1 VTGPD
6 RAQALEKYRQRAPT
20 YDRLALL
27 TRGMRRRAVEKLGL
41 EPGQVVLDVGCGTG
55 LTFETIEEGIGT
67 TGWLLGIELSP
78 EMLAVAA
85 ERVAA
90 HGWENVRLLKAPA
103 EQADPLTQADAAV
116 LVLVHDITQSPEAL
130 RNLMTQMKPGARI
143 AVTGAKRA
151 PAWALPV
158 NGYLRYATRQ
168 YITATEGFEQQWR
181 GLAELV
187 PDLQVQKLWLG
198 GAYLAWGTKPKER
211 A

>member
-1 VTGPD
+1 MTGPD
-6 RAQALEKYRQRAPT
+6 RAVAIEKYRQRAPT

-27 TRGMRRRAVEKLGL
+27 TRGMRRRAVEQLAL
-41 EPGQVVLDVGCGTG
+41 QPGQAVLDVGCGTG
-55 LTFETIEEGIGT
+55 LTFEAIEERIGP
-67 TGWLLGIELSP
+67 TGWLTGIELSP

-90 HGWENVRLLKAPA
+90 HGWENVSLLEAPA
-103 EQADPLTQADAAV
+103 EEADPLTQADAAV
-116 LVLVHDITQSPEAL
+116 FVLVHDITQSPPAL
-130 RNLMTQMKPGARI
+130 SNLLSHLKPGARI

-158 NGYLRYATRQ
+158 NAYLRYATRQ
-168 YITATEGFEQQWR
+168 YITATEGFEQPWH

-187 PDLQVQKLWLG
+187 SDLQVRPLWLG
-198 GAYLAWGTKPKER
+198 GAYLAWGTKPKEP